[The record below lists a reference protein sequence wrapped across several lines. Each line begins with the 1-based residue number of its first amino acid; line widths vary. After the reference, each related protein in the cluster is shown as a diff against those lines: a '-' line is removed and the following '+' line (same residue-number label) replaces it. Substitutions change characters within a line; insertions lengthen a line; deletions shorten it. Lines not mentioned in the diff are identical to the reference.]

1 MRRAAML
8 VAAAILAALLFHPLA
23 GAKPYADDFAFLAMT
38 HQLEE
43 PWRLLVQD
51 AFGLFF
57 FRPVVAFSW
66 WVSVAAF
73 GDAWPLHYLANVLL
87 HLGCAAMLYAFVR
100 SLSVSAPVAAAA
112 ALAFAAHPTA
122 YSAAAWLSDR
132 FDLFATLFGFASL
145 VAMQRFLAGGG
156 ARWAAASCLA
166 AFASMLSKETGF
178 IYPAV
183 AWGLLVWA
191 GTEARLPS
199 QRSRGRAAVGLGV
212 TVLAVLALRKLVL
225 RPSADALFFE
235 SGVVTTVL
243 QGVEKWARFLPDFV
257 VAQAGNPVAVFTW
270 LAVLVLFGA
279 SALAAA
285 GRGVYDRALGRA
297 VAVGVVLMLLSALVQ
312 SPVIRASRVLPY
324 HFAGLPAGAA
334 MFDWLVSH
342 RYYYVSLA
350 GFFVL
355 LAALGEGA
363 WRVLARRGHLVAIA
377 ASLLVLAGATALVAS
392 SRSVGRDWA
401 RFTREQDA
409 GLVRAAAEALAPRD
423 WPAGCK
429 VYLLG
434 THERSNTFLYGS
446 DVIVKHTLP
455 RGHSLAGCLVQTEVT
470 PWFQVADNRKVRDVS
485 PLEVIRSQGKPYEP
499 LQVGN
504 MSVYYLR
511 IPDSDAV
518 RQDPLATFLAY
529 DGKRFTDVTAE
540 VRSGAR
546 PVKFFDNRPPG

>member
-8 VAAAILAALLFHPLA
+8 VAAAVLAALLFHPLS

-38 HQLEE
+38 RQLEE

-57 FRPVVAFSW
+57 FRPVGAFFW
-66 WVSVAAF
+66 WASVAAF

-87 HLGCAAMLYAFVR
+87 HLGCAALLFAFVR
-100 SLSVSAPVAAAA
+100 SLLVSAPVAAAA

-122 YSAAAWLSDR
+122 YSAAAWLADR
-132 FDLFATLFGFASL
+132 FDLLATLFGLVSL
-145 VAMQRFLAGGG
+145 LAVQRFV
-156 ARWAAASCLA
+156 ARGSAVTAAWVCIA

-183 AWGLLVWA
+183 ACVLLAWTGQGDRV
-191 GTEARLPS
+191 PS
-199 QRSRGRAAVGLGV
+199 FRSRVLVAVGLGA
-212 TVLAVLALRKLVL
+212 TVVAVLALRKLVL
-225 RPSADALFFE
+225 RPGADALFFE
-235 SGVVTTVL
+235 SGLVTTL
-243 QGVEKWARFLPDFV
+243 LEGVEKWARFLPDFV
-257 VAQAGNPVAVFTW
+257 VSQAGSPLAAFTW
-270 LAVLVLFGA
+270 LAVLILFGA
-279 SALAAA
+279 AALAAG
-285 GRGVYDRALGRA
+285 GRGVFDRALGRA
-297 VAVGVVLMLLSALVQ
+297 VAIGLAVMLLSALVQ

-324 HFAGLPAGAA
+324 HFAGLPAGAP

-350 GFFVL
+350 GLFVV

-377 ASLLVLAGATALVAS
+377 ASLLVLVGATALIAS

-409 GLVRAAAEALAPRD
+409 GLIRAAAEALAQRD

-434 THERSNTFLYGS
+434 THERSTTFLYGS
-446 DVIVKHTLP
+446 DVIVKHMLP

-470 PWFQVADNRKVRDVS
+470 PWFQVADNRKVGDVA
-485 PLEVIRSQGKPYEP
+485 PLEVIKSQGKPYEP

-511 IPDSDAV
+511 IPDTDAV
-518 RQDPLATFLAY
+518 RQDPRATFLAY
-529 DGKRFTDVTAE
+529 DGTRFADVTVE

-546 PVKFFDNRPPG
+546 PVKFLDNRPPG